1 MSSASLRAYT
11 PYGHFHYSLSNQ
23 QLLGFNG
30 ELLER
35 HSGAYLLGNG
45 YRPYNPIIMRFLAP
59 DSWSPFG
66 KGGLNAYGYCAG
78 DSINNVDPDG
88 HAVVNR
94 LRRHAAILTPD
105 VPPPQTAQHL
115 NRSLNRQGLQTG
127 RSDPLTP
134 PPQIQQPR
142 ANRNPLANGGRMP
155 FEDRRNPSVPLSEVV
170 TLAKELAGA
179 KRSLADA
186 PAFLTY
192 VHEPK
197 MRANYLA
204 NLASIRSEVLNQ
216 QDQLNV
222 AMVRWF
228 HS

>member
-94 LRRHAAILTPD
+94 LRRHAAILMPD
-105 VPPPQTAQHL
+105 VPPPKRPSISIAPSTGRACRPDAAI
-115 NRSLNRQGLQTG
+115 RSLLHRKFSSHAPIETHWQTVVECRLKTG
-127 RSDPLTP
+127 E
-134 PPQIQQPR
+134 IQ
-142 ANRNPLANGGRMP
+142 AC
-155 FEDRRNPSVPLSEVV
+155 
-170 TLAKELAGA
+170 
-179 KRSLADA
+179 
-186 PAFLTY
+186 
-192 VHEPK
+192 H
-197 MRANYLA
+197 
-204 NLASIRSEVLNQ
+204 
-216 QDQLNV
+216 
-222 AMVRWF
+222 
-228 HS
+228 